1 MHAAPEDK
9 PGLLPDRV
17 HPNAEGAAEM
27 AKAAYKELTGKRA
40 PRIKSDE

>member
-40 PRIKSDE
+40 PRIKDHE